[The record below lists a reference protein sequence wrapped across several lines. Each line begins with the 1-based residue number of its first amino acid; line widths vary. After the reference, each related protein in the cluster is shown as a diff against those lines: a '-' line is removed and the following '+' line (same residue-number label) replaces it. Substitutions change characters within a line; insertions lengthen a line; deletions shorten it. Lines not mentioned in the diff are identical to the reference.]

1 MASAP
6 PVPQPVLDAATRH
19 RLGGFVATCHGPNNG
34 QASMT
39 LLKAGPILLLVSAG
53 LFAMGS
59 WTGMG
64 LFYGLGVTV
73 LILGVVCLLQA
84 LKFALKRRPEYF
96 LFDAGLVERK
106 GARAQAVGWS
116 EIQSVTR
123 RRTDKAAMGRI
134 GVTPDMVGQP
144 DDLQLGYDVRLR
156 DGGSL
161 FVQVGNSIPE
171 HVRFS
176 TAFERLAVP
185 AGITI
190 SG

>member
-1 MASAP
+1 MTSAP
-6 PVPQPVLDAATRH
+6 PVPQPVLAAAAQR

-34 QASMT
+34 NASVT
-39 LLKAGPILLLVSAG
+39 LLKAGPIVLVASAG

-64 LFYGLGVTV
+64 LFYGLGVTA

-96 LFDAGLVERK
+96 LFDGGLVERK

-116 EIQSVTR
+116 EIQDVTR
-123 RRTDKAAMGRI
+123 RRTDKVAMGKV
-134 GVTPDMVGQP
+134 GMTPEILGQP
-144 DDLQLGYDVRLR
+144 DDLQLGYDIRLCAG
-156 DGGSL
+156 DTL

-185 AGITI
+185 AGVAI